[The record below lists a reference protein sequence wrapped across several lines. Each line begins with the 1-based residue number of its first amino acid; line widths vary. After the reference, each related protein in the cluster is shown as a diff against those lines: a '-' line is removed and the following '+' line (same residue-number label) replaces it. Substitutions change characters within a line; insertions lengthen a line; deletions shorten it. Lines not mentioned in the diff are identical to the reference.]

1 MITSRS
7 FWATVAACFV
17 VSVGATPAV
26 ADDPLGDIPP
36 AVLAE
41 AAEVLDTAPARRGLE
56 VVVTTRATTASRP
69 DFETIA
75 VDSRIDAL
83 ETISE
88 ALEEPATAGVDMVQP
103 AVIAGRAID
112 PLRTKQWGLDMVRW
126 EADALRYST
135 GSGVKVAVVD
145 TGVKID
151 HVDLKGRVMKGR
163 DFVDP
168 GTKATDQNG
177 HGTHVAGAIAA
188 AAGNGKYVT
197 GVAPAATIVPVRVLN
212 SRGSGGTDD
221 VAAGIMWAADQRVN
235 VINLSLTAPPTTDVE
250 AAVAWA
256 LRQNI
261 VVVAAAGNA
270 GCPQVGSNLPTYP
283 AAYPGVIGVGAV
295 DRDGSP
301 ASFSS
306 CGDWVDVMAP
316 GVSITSLSVRDPKI
330 AGCTSK
336 RYWCSLSGTSMA
348 APMVSAAAALRIA
361 RTGRTGYDAWLVSDQ
376 ILTAAQDMGD
386 LGRDN
391 RSGFGL
397 IAMEPLLRAK

>member
-7 FWATVAACFV
+7 FWTTVAACFV
-17 VSVGATPAV
+17 LSVGATPAV

-41 AAEVLDTAPARRGLE
+41 AEEVLDTAPARQGLE
-56 VVVTTRATTASRP
+56 VVVTTQTTPTSRP
-69 DFETIA
+69 EFATIA
-75 VDSRIDAL
+75 VDNRIDAL

-112 PLRTKQWGLDMVRW
+112 PLRKKQWGLDMIRW

-135 GSGVKVAVVD
+135 GAGVKVAVID
-145 TGVKID
+145 TGVMID
-151 HVDLKGRVMKGR
+151 HVDLKGRVLKGR
-163 DFVDP
+163 DFVAP
-168 GTKATDQNG
+168 GTAATDQNG

-197 GVAPAATIVPVRVLN
+197 GVAPSATILPVRVLD
-212 SRGSGGTDD
+212 SRGSGSTDD

-235 VINLSLTAPPTTDVE
+235 VINLSLTAPPTADVE

-256 LRQNI
+256 MSKNI
-261 VVVAAAGNA
+261 VVVAAAGNVE
-270 GCPQVGSNLPTYP
+270 CPLVGSNRPTYP

-316 GVSITSLSVRDPKI
+316 GVSVTSLTVKYPKI
-330 AGCTSK
+330 AGCASK
-336 RYWCSLSGTSMA
+336 RYWCSLTGTSMA

-361 RTGRTGYDAWLVSDQ
+361 RTGRTRYDAWLISDQ
-376 ILTAAQDMGD
+376 IMTAAQDMGTP
-386 LGRDN
+386 GRDN
-391 RSGFGL
+391 QSGFGL
-397 IAMEPLLRAK
+397 IAMKPLLRAK